1 MIQIEYKLENAGWA
15 VGRIGNGEK
24 YIEFDITYL
33 NDSLKELAE
42 SAIGIKEKATK
53 SVTFMNEPGEHK
65 FILNKIEENKIG
77 YELRWYSDWLSW
89 NLVSEDDYKLVL
101 KGETT
106 IAKYVNQ
113 VRSVLENIMTEIG
126 AEEYKKRWI
135 KHNFPLEEYLKLK

>member
-15 VGRIGNGEK
+15 IGRIGNGEK

-65 FILNKIEENKIG
+65 FILNKIDENKIE

-113 VRSVLENIMTEIG
+113 VRSVLEKIMTEIG

-135 KHNFPLEEYLKLK
+135 EHDFPVEEYLKLK